1 MKLQVALDRL
11 PWDDCFTVI
20 ESVKDSVDFIE
31 IGTGVIKE
39 FGVGIIK
46 EMKQAYPEKTLVADM
61 KICDAGK
68 HETALALDAGA
79 DITTVMGFAPLQTIK
94 DCIEVANQADKQIMV
109 DLLGIRNR
117 EKIEELVES
126 GADLLSL
133 HIGKDE
139 QKSGGLDAEH
149 FRLVEG
155 LNDVQTAVAG
165 GINQDSLPAFLEH
178 RPDVIIVGS
187 AITKAK
193 NRKEAAK
200 TIKGMIK

>member
-11 PWDDCFTVI
+11 PRKECFAVV
-20 ESVKDSVDFIE
+20 EAVEESVDFIE

-46 EMKQAYPEKTLVADM
+46 EMKQKYPDKIVVADM

-79 DITTVMGFAPLQTIK
+79 DIATVMAFAPMQTVQ
-94 DCIEVANQADKQIMV
+94 DCIQTAKKADKRIMV
-109 DLLGIRNR
+109 DLLGIRSR
-117 EKIEELVES
+117 EKVEELVAN

-139 QKSGGLDAEH
+139 QSNGGLDAGH
-149 FRLVEG
+149 FKLVEG
-155 LNDVQTAVAG
+155 LDNVETAVAG
-165 GINQDSLPAFLEH
+165 GINQVSLPAFLTY
-178 RPDVIIVGS
+178 RPNVIIVGS
-187 AITKAK
+187 AITKAEDRGK
-193 NRKEAAK
+193 AAQL
-200 TIKGMIK
+200 IKGMM